1 MPDETVVTHPPPPPS
16 TVDRPAALAPAEA
29 VDQPLQRAI
38 DQLAAKGKPGRLALA
53 VEVYDGRRYH
63 RLPGV
68 AWRVNVTSVAQARR
82 LLELVDAAFA
92 AFEREDRNIS
102 MGGHN
107 G

>member
-1 MPDETVVTHPPPPPS
+1 MPDTPVVSPAASPAPPS
-16 TVDRPAALAPAEA
+16 SVDRPAALSPAEA

-38 DQLAAKGKPGRLALA
+38 DKMGEKGKPGRLSLA

-68 AWRVNVTSVAQARR
+68 AWRVNVASVAEARR

-92 AFEREDRNIS
+92 AFEREGRS
-102 MGGHN
+102 
-107 G
+107 